1 MSKFTKSIENLNKNE
16 KSIKFGR
23 EQEMYESPITKITK
37 DLCQSII
44 NREEES
50 IMKVVYD
57 LEINVNKEELVKA
70 LKYDRN
76 QYEKGYAD
84 GKEMARKIL
93 QRFYNSAKSNKNDFA
108 DVNSYEIELMAE
120 EFGIELE

>member
-1 MSKFTKSIENLNKNE
+1 
-16 KSIKFGR
+16 
-23 EQEMYESPITKITK
+23 MYESPITKITK

-44 NREEES
+44 NREEEES

-84 GKEMARKIL
+84 GKETAREILQELKKIL
-93 QRFYNSAKSNKNDFA
+93 KREDLFCFEKAEK
-108 DVNSYEIELMAE
+108 IEDLLPQIAIKY
-120 EFGIELE
+120 GIELEDTTYREDNDND